1 MVKKLFKHEF
11 LAYARVMSVVYIIL
25 FTIAAAGRAIQFLEA
40 DSIPYYIIFT
50 TSLLTYGVCV
60 YGVIGFTVVMAV
72 IRFYKHLFSSEGYL
86 SFTLPVTTTQ
96 HIIVKVVT
104 AVCMEIIT
112 LIMVLLSGCILSAG
126 ELLLEIFKALIYLI
140 QKAFELAGPHT
151 IAFAGELSVLFLL
164 ECFSGIMLYYTCI
177 CIGQLFSK
185 HRILAAVGAYAVYY
199 ILAQIVATVFSMV
212 VPVLAAVP
220 IYADLMIVLFRQIEQ
235 APFIVVHFMLCLP
248 ALIPAVAVAVEFI
261 VVRTIIT
268 KRLNLE

>member
-25 FTIAAAGRAIQFLEA
+25 FTIAAAGRMIQFLEA
-40 DSIPYYIIFT
+40 DSIPYRIIFGM
-50 TSLLTYGVCV
+50 SILTYAICI

-96 HIIVKVVT
+96 HIIVKAVT

-126 ELLLEIFKALIYLI
+126 ELLVEIFKALIYLI
-140 QKAFELAGPHT
+140 QKAFELAGPHA
-151 IAFAGELSVLFLL
+151 IAFAGELSVILLL

-199 ILAQIVATVFSMV
+199 ILAQIMSTVFSVAFSVIPV
-212 VPVLAAVP
+212 VPFFGDFVVWL
-220 IYADLMIVLFRQIEQ
+220 IRQSEQ
-235 APFIVVHFMLCLP
+235 ATFIAVHFMLCLP
-248 ALIPAVAVAVEFI
+248 ALIPAVAIAVEFI

>member
-11 LAYARVMSVVYIIL
+11 LAYARVMSVVYAIL
-25 FTIAAAGRAIQFLEA
+25 FTVAVAGRAIQFLEA

-112 LIMVLLSGCILSAG
+112 LIMVLLSGCIFSAG

-177 CIGQLFSK
+177 CIGLYNPCLGYEALW
-185 HRILAAVGAYAVYY
+185 RNEIRRVGKYDRCICGYVLWRDRYY
-199 ILAQIVATVFSMV
+199 RRSAGGCNSGRVDRWQGTEGSIA
-212 VPVLAAVP
+212 
-220 IYADLMIVLFRQIEQ
+220 
-235 APFIVVHFMLCLP
+235 C
-248 ALIPAVAVAVEFI
+248 
-261 VVRTIIT
+261 
-268 KRLNLE
+268 RLG